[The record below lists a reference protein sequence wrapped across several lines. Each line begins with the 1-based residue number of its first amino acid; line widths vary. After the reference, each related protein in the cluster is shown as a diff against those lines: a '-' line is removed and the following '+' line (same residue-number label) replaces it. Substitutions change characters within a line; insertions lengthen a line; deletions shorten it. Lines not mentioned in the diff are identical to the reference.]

1 LKENTMRPPLV
12 AGLIAFVSLFV
23 APAIAEERAIIV
35 LDASGSM
42 WGQIDG
48 KAKISIAREVLGG
61 VLGNVPANTSIGLMA
76 YGHREKGNCADIELL
91 IAPASGTA
99 AAIVGVANALSPKGK
114 TPLSDAVRYA
124 AEALKYSENKANV
137 ILITD
142 GLETCNMDPCAVARD
157 LEATGVDFT
166 AHVVGFGL
174 SAEEG
179 RQVACL
185 ADETGGKYIPA
196 ANAGALID
204 ALSETVADVAE
215 LPPPPVEEE
224 AAAEAVLP
232 EATLDAPDRI
242 EIGQSFVVAW
252 EGPGT
257 KQDKI
262 TLFAPLG
269 DNGEG
274 KDLRSRRVAS
284 ADFDKRQVRLVA
296 PVTPGDYELHYRYGR
311 QGAVIATRAI
321 AVVEASV
328 SLSAPANADIG
339 STVVVNWVGPG
350 GARDVIE
357 LFNPM
362 AKNGEGAV
370 LSARRL
376 RGDDFENR
384 KVSIVVPTEPGF
396 YRLRYFNRDDR
407 KVLASREIEVLAM
420 DVSVSAAESVDFGQT
435 FTVTWVGPGT
445 RLDAI
450 EIYDPNGSGGEG
462 RSVERK
468 RLVNGDFDGRSIDLI
483 VPAIAGEY
491 QIRYWSGEDRVA
503 LASRPISIIETEV
516 SITAPDAVA
525 AGEEFTVG
533 WIGPGAR
540 RDSIDVVMEDAAD
553 GRALTSKRLVNGEFG
568 DRRVTL
574 EAPQESGRYLLRY
587 WNGNSKVTLATR
599 LITVE

>member
-1 LKENTMRPPLV
+1 MRSPLV
-12 AGLIAFVSLFV
+12 AGLIAFISLFA

-42 WGQIDG
+42 WGQLDG
-48 KAKISIAREVLGG
+48 TPKISIAREVLGG

-91 IAPASGTA
+91 IAPAPGTA

-196 ANAGALID
+196 ADAGALVD
-204 ALSETVADVAE
+204 ALSETVADVVE
-215 LPPPPVEEE
+215 LPLPAEEE

-232 EATLDAPDRI
+232 KATLAAPEKV
-242 EIGQSFVVAW
+242 EIGQSFLATW

-284 ADFDKRQVRLVA
+284 ADFDKRQVRFVA
-296 PVTPGDYELHYRYGR
+296 PVTPGEYELHYRYGR

-339 STVVVNWVGPG
+339 STVIVNWVGPG

-362 AKNGEGAV
+362 AENGEGAV

-420 DVSVSAAESVDFGQT
+420 EVSVSAPERVDFGRT
-435 FTVTWVGPGT
+435 FDVTWVGPGT

-450 EIYDPNGSGGEG
+450 EIYDPNGNGGEG

-483 VPAIAGEY
+483 APAFAGEY
-491 QIRYWSGEDRVA
+491 RIRYWSGEDRVA
-503 LASRPISIIETEV
+503 LASRPISIIKTEV
-516 SITAPDAVA
+516 SITATDTVA
-525 AGEEFTVG
+525 AGEEFTVE

-540 RDSIDVVMEDAAD
+540 RDSIEVVMEDGVD

-574 EAPQESGRYLLRY
+574 EAPQEPGRYLLRY

-599 LITVE
+599 PITVE